1 MKAPII
7 YMKEAGYK
15 DIKRLRKKGLHKP
28 KPYMHG
34 TTTPQTQNSGQCGG
48 E

>member
-1 MKAPII
+1 
-7 YMKEAGYK
+7 MKEAGYK

-34 TTTPQTQNSGQCGG
+34 TTTPQTQNSGQ
-48 E
+48 ESSN